1 MMESDRYGK
10 PRTLHKDKHN
20 LIADCIVDGILHG
33 MFAGAVMLALFIGM
47 GNLVGKSPLDLLSML
62 GAPDAASSPMQG
74 ALRHIA
80 MSAIY
85 GIVWSL
91 LIVLP
96 VCRWRLV
103 RVPNWRVIGIGFGIL
118 LWSIALIVIQYWT
131 ALSLLPWYALLIAHM
146 VYGGTLGYLQVR
158 QKNPKPAR
166 H

>member
-1 MMESDRYGK
+1 MDSNRYERPK
-10 PRTLHKDKHN
+10 TLHNDKNN

-33 MFAGAVMLALFIGM
+33 MFAGSVMLALFIGM

-62 GAPDAASSPMQG
+62 GAPDTASSPMQG

-80 MSAIY
+80 MSAVY
-85 GIVWSL
+85 GIVWIL

-96 VCRWRLV
+96 VRRWRFAHVYNWRLV
-103 RVPNWRVIGIGFGIL
+103 GIGYGIL
-118 LWSIALIVIQYWT
+118 LWLIALIVIQYWT

-158 QKNPKPAR
+158 LKSLKQVSG
-166 H
+166 